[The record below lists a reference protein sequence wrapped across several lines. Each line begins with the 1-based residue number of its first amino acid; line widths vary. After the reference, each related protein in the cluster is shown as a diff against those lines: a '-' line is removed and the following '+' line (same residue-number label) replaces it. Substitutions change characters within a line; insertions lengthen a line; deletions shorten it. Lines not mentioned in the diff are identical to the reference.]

1 MSENVV
7 RSRRGKRTRARD
19 RALARQQ
26 RRADV
31 TERASGRG
39 GEHAFFRKRFPSYD
53 ESNIIHRG
61 LAWLFSSRSP
71 VAKLTTV
78 VAVATLIFFVG
89 SYVLAGR
96 IFPNVYATG
105 LAIGELTPAQAENLI
120 LQQWNGGLV
129 IDITVDGETL
139 KKVRPDE
146 LGFSIDAAA
155 MAQAAKGAGLSGVPF
170 GVNIEPMV
178 TVAHGRAQSLLLDLT
193 ADIYVRQYEAGYKWS
208 GGRLLTVPGRRG
220 RHLDISASLNQL
232 KESAAAVVTFARFE
246 LRTIPLEPN
255 VLDSSPFLD
264 EALGFLRNDIK
275 IRAYDPFRDEDLTFT
290 VDQRVTAEWLTAGE
304 NGLSVREEAF
314 DDFIESE
321 NVRLLAGGRY
331 IDKLLATEDLQE
343 ALDTAD
349 PDIVL
354 RLNYLP
360 QTYNVVRRDTGYSI
374 GRKRGI
380 PFDLIRDANPTV
392 QWGAMTVGDQIQIPS
407 RDVMIPDDPIP
418 NKRIIVDLESQ
429 WLIAFEDKNLRFS
442 WPISSGRETAPTY
455 PGIFQILTHDD
466 IASGGSFALC
476 NEAGTNC
483 NHWEMAW
490 FMGIY
495 EVIPGLMNG
504 FHGAVKLPNGGY
516 LGGGGVYEPVTYGC
530 IMSLNEYAE
539 ELYRWAEQG
548 TMVEVISDE
557 FAPESELARYAQ
569 ELITTIDIS
578 WRPAS
583 A

>member
-1 MSENVV
+1 M
-7 RSRRGKRTRARD
+7 
-19 RALARQQ
+19 
-26 RRADV
+26 
-31 TERASGRG
+31 
-39 GEHAFFRKRFPSYD
+39 
-53 ESNIIHRG
+53 G
-61 LAWLFSSRSP
+61 L
-71 VAKLTTV
+71 
-78 VAVATLIFFVG
+78 
-89 SYVLAGR
+89 
-96 IFPNVYATG
+96 
-105 LAIGELTPAQAENLI
+105 
-120 LQQWNGGLV
+120 
-129 IDITVDGETL
+129 
-139 KKVRPDE
+139 
-146 LGFSIDAAA
+146 SIDAAA